1 MRIMTPCFYCNKSAE
16 YMSLT
21 PQKIKDN
28 FEVVDVCKD
37 HFEFPGAS

>member
-1 MRIMTPCFYCNKSAE
+1 MTPCFYCNKSAE